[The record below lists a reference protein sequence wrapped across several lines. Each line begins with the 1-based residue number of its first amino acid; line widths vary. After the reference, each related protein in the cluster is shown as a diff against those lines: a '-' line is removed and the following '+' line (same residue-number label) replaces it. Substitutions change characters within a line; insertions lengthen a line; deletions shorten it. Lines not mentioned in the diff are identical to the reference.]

1 MTEIKKKGGRGKTL
15 GRIAVGFRVKPEAW
29 EAFVTEATRLGKTA
43 GELLEELV
51 KDLVRS

>member
-1 MTEIKKKGGRGKTL
+1 MQVQKKGGRGKTL

-29 EAFVTEATRLGKTA
+29 EAFVAEAARLGKTP

-51 KDLVRS
+51 KDLVR